1 MFSLLSH
8 GPVLLDFDSVM
19 YLLISVIIL
28 LIMTLFFLFLSNCEI
43 KHWSLVITVISFKA
57 ANSACLQRDLT
68 PCDQCL
74 MSLHPVPSL
83 ALYKT
88 VQRRKKIRSQLDSKL
103 DLVYKKTDSD
113 LAFEVYSGSAMH
125 CFWVFSA
132 MSVVRSLLYFY
143 TVDQVPLEDIQ
154 CSHLTKLHGEKNC
167 LISPSLHLG
176 RTMYVVKYKSLRLVQ
191 ALVKPSRYCRNPTG
205 EK

>member
-1 MFSLLSH
+1 MLEERLFQCHAPIKGRYPAVGVYSSSTPFLVLSQGVRSLWRQAEFAALK
-8 GPVLLDFDSVM
+8 
-19 YLLISVIIL
+19 
-28 LIMTLFFLFLSNCEI
+28 E
-43 KHWSLVITVISFKA
+43 ITVITS
-57 ANSACLQRDLT
+57 
-68 PCDQCL
+68 DQCL

-103 DLVYKKTDSD
+103 DLVYKKTGSD

-143 TVDQVPLEDIQ
+143 TMDQVPLEDIQ
-154 CSHLTKLHGEKNC
+154 CSHLKKLHGEKNC

-176 RTMYVVKYKSLRLVQ
+176 RTMSVVKYKSLRLVQ
-191 ALVKPSRYCRNPTG
+191 ALAKPSRYCRNPTR